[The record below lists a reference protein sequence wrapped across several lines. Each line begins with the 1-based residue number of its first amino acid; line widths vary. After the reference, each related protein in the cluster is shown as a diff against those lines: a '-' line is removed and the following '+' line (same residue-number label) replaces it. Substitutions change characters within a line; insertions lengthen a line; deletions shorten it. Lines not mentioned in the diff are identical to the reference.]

1 MRVDRSSAVG
11 INKLMVVFT
20 LEKSFYTL
28 AELKLMH
35 LGVYSSKSQHEVHSA
50 LISKLQISSVSN
62 TIIRFISML
71 NLCVSMSSEI
81 LTKRTEEEELACLH
95 PSLPYRARNRRRRQT
110 KRMVRLHRD
119 AREEVVKKYAVIL
132 LYLLTL

>member
-11 INKLMVVFT
+11 IKLMVVFT

-35 LGVYSSKSQHEVHSA
+35 LGVYSSKSQHDVHSA

-71 NLCVSMSSEI
+71 NLGVCMSSEI
-81 LTKRTEEEELACLH
+81 LKKKTEVEELACLH
-95 PSLPYRARNRRRRQT
+95 PSLPSTGLEIGEEDQ
-110 KRMVRLHRD
+110 L
-119 AREEVVKKYAVIL
+119 REWYG
-132 LYLLTL
+132 